1 MDRAYQNMLAVAK
14 ERLKG
19 RNPYQIASNANMI
32 YEENNQLYRLQSLG
46 KELVISYPDYECAEK
61 LNSWYHLVL
70 LHYMDLADG
79 TQLRGNL
86 LSFAGLKDGVIRGT
100 KFDCT
105 VEMELQKI
113 LNGKSQR
120 EIEEA
125 LKALGEEKKYSRADL
140 CMEIP
145 FLPMYPITVN
155 IWFADEEY
163 PTSGKILL
171 DESADHYLTVE
182 DAVTVGEL
190 ILERIAE
197 AFHLQV

>member
-125 LKALGEEKKYSRADL
+125 LKALGGEKRYSRADL